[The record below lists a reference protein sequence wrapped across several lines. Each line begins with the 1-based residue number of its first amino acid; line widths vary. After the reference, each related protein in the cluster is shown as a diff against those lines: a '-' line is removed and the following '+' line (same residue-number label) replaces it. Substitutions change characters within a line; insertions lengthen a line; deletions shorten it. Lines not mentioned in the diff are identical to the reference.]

1 MVGAGATSATFSA
14 TTGTVSTSQTAT
26 ITATL
31 NGTATTTVSLTAPAP
46 PSGTTY
52 SLWSSTSKPVT
63 VSDSDTQSVELGVK
77 FQANVAGSV
86 AGVSFYKGSTNG
98 GTHTGHLWSSTGTL
112 LASVTF
118 ANETASGWQHANFS
132 APVAISANTTY
143 VVSYHATGGHYSD
156 DTNYFSS
163 ALTNGPLTALANG
176 QSGSNG
182 VYTYSSGTAFPT
194 SGWESSNYW
203 VDLIFQE
210 NTQSS
215 SSSSTKTT
223 SKVVQ
228 GSSDYALA
236 CSPKAVQPGGT
247 FKCEL
252 QSGGALQSVDLTA
265 SGSSNVTLPDTAT
278 ARANQHSLSFQGA
291 IQGSPASGSITISAN
306 AGNRQAEDT
315 IVVLAPHAPVLT
327 VPADQLIKY
336 GTSVGFKVSADPAVL
351 SVSNLPA
358 NASFDKAG
366 RFEWTPAAGQQ
377 GTYDVAFTAKNLTG
391 TSTKTVH
398 FEVDAGAPAISNAAK
413 FACSP
418 GAMGTLSGKWLGP
431 DSPAADASGSS
442 TELGGTSV
450 RVNGT
455 AAPLL
460 FAGKTRAAFLCPAG
474 QPGDALQ
481 IVLETPAGATQTLQ
495 TTMQAASP
503 MLLAV
508 EDGEQGMIFRAGTA
522 ELATVRDAKGAGQP
536 AQPSDTLAIR
546 ATGLGNGN
554 AVSVKIGGTSADVLS
569 IAPGDQA
576 GLWEVLASIPSAA
589 QLGDAVPVQLEVTS
603 PDGKQ
608 LQSNSVAIAIEA
620 ARF

>member
-1 MVGAGATSATFSA
+1 
-14 TTGTVSTSQTAT
+14 
-26 ITATL
+26 
-31 NGTATTTVSLTAPAP
+31 
-46 PSGTTY
+46 
-52 SLWSSTSKPVT
+52 
-63 VSDSDTQSVELGVK
+63 VK

-86 AGVSFYKGSTNG
+86 AGVSFYKGSTNK

-118 ANETASGWQHANFS
+118 TNETASGWQHANFS

-156 DTNYFSS
+156 DTSYFSS
-163 ALTNGPLTALANG
+163 ALTNGPLTALRDG

-182 VYTYSSGTAFPT
+182 VYSYSSGTVFPT
-194 SGWESSNYW
+194 SGWEASNYW

-215 SSSSTKTT
+215 SSTKT
-223 SKVVQ
+223 SKAQSRVQ
-228 GSSDYALA
+228 GSADYALA
-236 CSPKAVQPGGT
+236 CSPKAVQSGGT

-278 ARANQHSLSFQGA
+278 ALANQHSLSFQGA

-306 AGNRQAEDT
+306 AGNRHAEDT
-315 IVVLAPHAPVLT
+315 IVALAPHAPVLT
-327 VPADQLIKY
+327 VPADQLIQY
-336 GTSVGFKVSADPAVL
+336 GTSVGFKVSATSADPAVL
-351 SVSNLPA
+351 SASNLPA

-377 GTYDVAFTAKNLTG
+377 GTYDVAFTARNLTG

-418 GAMGTLSGKWLGP
+418 GAIGTLSGKWLGP

-442 TELGGTSV
+442 TELEGTSV

-474 QPGDALQ
+474 QPGEALQ
-481 IVLETPAGATQTLQ
+481 IVLETPAGAAQTLQ
-495 TTMQAASP
+495 TSMQAASP
-503 MLLAV
+503 MLLSV

-522 ELATVRDAKGAGQP
+522 ELATVRDAKGAGKP
-536 AQPSDTLAIR
+536 AQPGDTLAIR

-554 AVSVKIGGTSADVLS
+554 VVSVKIGGTSADVLS

-576 GLWEVLASIPSAA
+576 GLWEVLATIPSAP